1 VSCSNS
7 VKSQWCERLY
17 ETKAA
22 GLILYGRALG
32 LSHWESEDVVQEVF
46 TELLK
51 RPQVPE
57 KPEHYCLVSF
67 RHRAL
72 NYKRGLWRRVRRE
85 FESNRWFDRA
95 DEADPAE
102 TAAVRALTSLPV
114 LQREVI
120 VLKIWHERT
129 FDEIGRLLSISP
141 NTAAGRYRYGLRKLQ
156 KLLIGIHDEQLEPIG
171 EPLAGLDPASPLREA

>member
-1 VSCSNS
+1 MSCSDLVS
-7 VKSQWCERLY
+7 SQWCERLY
-17 ETKAA
+17 EAKAR

-51 RPQVPE
+51 RPQAPD

-72 NYKRGLWRRVRRE
+72 NYRRGLWRRVRRE
-85 FESNRWFDRA
+85 FESSHWF
-95 DEADPAE
+95 EAE
-102 TAAVRALTSLPV
+102 TPSDPVESAAMRALTTLPN

-120 VLKIWHERT
+120 VLKVWHDHT
-129 FDEIGRLLSISP
+129 FEEIGQLLGISP

-156 KLLIGIHDEQLEPIG
+156 KFLKGIHDERLESMG
-171 EPLAGLDPASPLREA
+171 ESVASLDPATPLREA